1 MPGCRGRLSTVCG
14 RVCSSRALRGQ
25 EERVVARGDVAA
37 SRHLP
42 SQRGGSLR
50 MGRTEEV
57 GAGETAP
64 GRCQGVREH
73 LPFVSKWQNKR

>member
-1 MPGCRGRLSTVCG
+1 M
-14 RVCSSRALRGQ
+14 
-25 EERVVARGDVAA
+25 VARGDVAA